1 MWCSNVMNIENVW
14 MITFESR
21 NVRKFGGLGEVPPN
35 LSKALIKKGINAK
48 VITPSHGKI
57 AYFIKEGHAKP
68 IVSTV
73 FNDKKITVYEV
84 NSIDPP
90 HIIVSG
96 NLLEEQLIYSSS
108 LWDKIILFTKGIEA
122 YAKKMKEI
130 GIFPDIIHCND
141 WHSIPSMVLLK
152 LFYETED
159 IYPVFIY
166 HIHLLSKLKI
176 DQIFLSKMNIPFD
189 KKIKIYYNGSK
200 YEASISD
207 ILSLSH
213 GLLERFA
220 GLISDY
226 LVTVSKHYLF
236 DVLGYIGW
244 DLEEKAGVIYNATDW
259 SYHKTLMEVL
269 GKHTGL
275 SDLLNKDLKSNRYL
289 LRKYFEK
296 NALDNI
302 PENEPIIP
310 DKEIKDRIKYVETY
324 PFKGSGKI
332 YGFRDVGPLAIMSG
346 RITSQKGY
354 DLLIRSLEN
363 LLFKVS
369 NAKIVLF
376 PIPVSGSWPMLDLL
390 IKSSI
395 LYYENLRVIPGYSSY
410 LYKLAHVAAD
420 VYIAPSRYEPFGI
433 MVLEAMASGTPVV
446 ASRTG
451 GLAET
456 ILDIREHG
464 VLGTGLHI
472 RPGSVKELSRALS
485 DLLLFMESGYY
496 KPFSNKWNKIVS
508 SIENE
513 ELSTLLV
520 KNPEAPW
527 KIRDS
532 CIRRA
537 SEFSWYRS
545 AEQTIKIYHEGLE
558 NVKKR
563 I

>member
-1 MWCSNVMNIENVW
+1 MDIERVW

-35 LSKALIKKGINAK
+35 LSRALIKKGIKAI

-57 AYFIKEGHAKP
+57 SYFIKEGLAKP
-68 IVSTV
+68 IVSTIL
-73 FNDKKITVYEV
+73 NEKKITVYEV
-84 NSIDPP
+84 NSIEPP

-96 NLLEEQLIYSSS
+96 DLLEEQLIYSSS
-108 LWDKIILFTKGIEA
+108 LKDKIVLFTKGIEA

-130 GIFPDIIHCND
+130 GIYPDIIHCND

-152 LFYETED
+152 LFYETEKV
-159 IYPVFIY
+159 YPVFIY
-166 HIHLLSKLKI
+166 HIHLLSELKI
-176 DQIFLSKMNIPFD
+176 DRVFLSRMNIPFD
-189 KKIKIYYNGSK
+189 EKIKIFYNGSK

-207 ILSLSH
+207 IVSLSH

-244 DLEEKAGVIYNATDW
+244 DLEEKAGVIYNATNW
-259 SYHKTLMEVL
+259 TYRETLEEVIK
-269 GKHTGL
+269 KHPSL

-289 LRKYFEK
+289 LRKYFEE

-302 PENEPIIP
+302 PENEPIVP
-310 DKEIKDRIKYVETY
+310 DEEIKDRIKHVKTY
-324 PFKGSGKI
+324 PFRGSGRV
-332 YGFRDVGPLAIMSG
+332 YGFRNIGPLAIMSG

-354 DLLIRSLEN
+354 DLLIKSLED

-376 PIPVSGSWPMLDLL
+376 PIPVSGSWPMLELL

-420 VYIAPSRYEPFGI
+420 VYVAPSRHEPFGI

-446 ASRTG
+446 ASKTG

-456 ILDIREHG
+456 ILDIREYG
-464 VLGTGLHI
+464 VLGTGLHVK
-472 RPGSVKELSRALS
+472 PGSVKELGRALS

-496 KPFSNKWNKIVS
+496 KPFSDKWNRIVS
-508 SIENE
+508 SIEDE

-520 KNPEAPW
+520 KNPETPW

-537 SEFSWYRS
+537 SEFSWNRS
-545 AEQTIKIYHEGLE
+545 AEQTIKIYHESLK